1 LIRQYSSPVDSKIGP
16 QKSSSRNAALNQIPQ
31 SSVYQYDTFL
41 EVSYSGHSLSLPIS
55 KINVKGKFVMSAPSH
70 NILLIDDDPCHAKAF
85 EEALKAAGDGS
96 SDFEWVRT
104 LFSGLERLAHKGPWA
119 IFLNLS
125 LPDSRGIDTL
135 DRLLSVNATAPIVV
149 LAGAD
154 EEDICK
160 TAMLHGA
167 QDYLL
172 EGHLDRYA
180 FTRAIRNIIE
190 RDVARLEL
198 FIEKERAQVTL
209 NSIGDAVLST
219 DILGNVVYLNVV
231 AEHMTG
237 WSRKEAVGHPLN
249 DVFQIIDGVT
259 HRPSPN
265 PMELAIQLDKA
276 VGLSA
281 NCILVRRDGYECAIE
296 DTAAP
301 IHDRDGQVTGAVIVF
316 HDVSMAR
323 AVVQEMAHLAQ
334 HDPLTDLPNRMM
346 LNDRLTQ
353 AISLARRNCHLLAVL
368 FLDLDGFKNI
378 NDSLGHSVGDKLL
391 QSVSVRLSA
400 CVRKS
405 DTVSRQGGDEFI
417 VLLPEVTHAADAA
430 ISAAKI
436 ITELKQAHIVGEH
449 RLHVTASIGI
459 STYPDHG
466 DNGETLIKNADTAMY
481 HAKQSG
487 RDNYQ
492 FFAPDM
498 SLRAVERQSLE
509 GQLRYALER
518 HELLLQY
525 QPKVNLKTGAIV
537 GVEALVR
544 WQHPERG
551 LLLPGQFLTI
561 AEDTGMIVTI
571 GQWVLREAC
580 RQTREWLDARL
591 PAVPVSVNISSLEF
605 RSEQFLEHVQ
615 VALKDTRL
623 DPRYLELELT
633 ETVLMRHT
641 ESTTYMLGKL
651 KAIGVRLAVDDFG
664 TGYSSLSYLT
674 RFPIDSLKLDQSFV
688 HNIITGLND
697 AIVIGS
703 VISMAKSLKQ
713 SVIAEGVETI
723 EQVAFLQ
730 AHGCDEGQGYYFS
743 RPAAAQQF
751 AHLLEMP
758 YQQLVVNNSVIPFHH
773 DTRLHHR

>member
-1 LIRQYSSPVDSKIGP
+1 
-16 QKSSSRNAALNQIPQ
+16 
-31 SSVYQYDTFL
+31 
-41 EVSYSGHSLSLPIS
+41 
-55 KINVKGKFVMSAPSH
+55 MSFTSH
-70 NILLIDDDPCHAKAF
+70 NILLIDDDPSHAKAF
-85 EEALKAAGDGS
+85 EEALIAAGDGPS
-96 SDFEWVRT
+96 NFEWVRT
-104 LFSGLERLAHKGPWA
+104 LSSGLERLAHKGVWA

-135 DRLLSVNATAPIVV
+135 DRLLSVNSPAPIVV
-149 LAGAD
+149 LGGVGD
-154 EEDICK
+154 EGICRK
-160 TAMLHGA
+160 AMLHGA

-172 EGHLDRYA
+172 EGHIDSYSFA
-180 FTRAIRNIIE
+180 RAIRNIIE
-190 RDVARLEL
+190 REIARQEL

-219 DILGNVVYLNVV
+219 DILGNVGYLNVV
-231 AEHMTG
+231 ADHMTG
-237 WSRKEAVGHPLN
+237 WSRKEAVGHPLS
-249 DVFQIIDGVT
+249 DVFQIIDGAT
-259 HRPSPN
+259 HKPSPN

-296 DTAAP
+296 DSAAP
-301 IHDRDGQVTGAVIVF
+301 IHDRDGHVTGAVIVF

-323 AVVQEMAHLAQ
+323 AVVQEMSHLAQ

-353 AISLARRNCHLLAVL
+353 AISLARRNHHLLAVL

-378 NDSLGHSVGDKLL
+378 NDSLGHSIGDKLL
-391 QSVSVRLSA
+391 QSISTRLLA

-405 DTVSRQGGDEFI
+405 DTVSRQGGDEF
-417 VLLPEVTHAADAA
+417 VELLPEVTQAADAA

-436 ITELKQAHIVGEH
+436 ITELKNAHSIGEH

-466 DNGETLIKNADTAMY
+466 ENGETLIKNADTAMY
-481 HAKQSG
+481 HAKQCG

-492 FFAPDM
+492 FFKPDM

-518 HELLLQY
+518 QELMLQY

-537 GVEALVR
+537 GVEALLR
-544 WQHPERG
+544 WQHPLRG

-561 AEDTGMIVTI
+561 AEDTGMIVAI
-571 GQWVLREAC
+571 GQWVLCEAC
-580 RQTREWLDARL
+580 RQTREWLDAGL
-591 PAVPVSVNISSLEF
+591 PAVPVAVNISSLEF

-615 VALKDTRL
+615 AALKDTCL

-633 ETVLMRHT
+633 ETVLMRHA

-674 RFPIDSLKLDQSFV
+674 RFPIDTLKLDQSFV
-688 HNIITGLND
+688 HNIIASSND
-697 AIVIGS
+697 AIVVRA
-703 VISMAKSLKQ
+703 VISMAKSLKLA
-713 SVIAEGVETI
+713 VVAEGVGTP
-723 EQVAFLQ
+723 EQLAFLK
-730 AHGCDEGQGYYFS
+730 AHGCDKGQGYYFS
-743 RPAAAQQF
+743 RPVTAQRF
-751 AHLLEMP
+751 AKLLETP
-758 YQQLVVNNSVIPFHH
+758 YQQLFENNGVIPFHQ
-773 DTRLHHR
+773 DTRLRRR